1 MEKIVSQTK
10 RLESCTLSTLQSRVS
25 SWLSLDVESLSFSN
39 TVTVSYDALRRSMHE
54 EMKSSW
60 ISTCASTRRS
70 RNIYIQFMSSK
81 IEFLSLRKNRRP
93 RPHLCSQLLTWFA
106 CSRGPKLVKVSLSRS
121 MARLAISS
129 LEHSTSR
136 QMYSR
141 PISSRS
147 SMRKARRFGISLF
160 SLVLTALKK
169 RSKHLS

>member
-1 MEKIVSQTK
+1 MQTPDQMEKADSQSN
-10 RLESCTLSTLQSRVS
+10 RLESYTLSTLQSRVS

-39 TVTVSYDALRRSMHE
+39 TVTVSYDALRRSMHD

-60 ISTCASTRRS
+60 ISTCASTKDFEISSLQKRTRS
-70 RNIYIQFMSSK
+70 D
-81 IEFLSLRKNRRP
+81 
-93 RPHLCSQLLTWFA
+93 LCSRLLTWFA

-129 LEHSTSR
+129 LEQSTSR